1 MTAPGEEGG
10 GPGITART
18 VLGTG
23 TGALEERPRGRR
35 TLDVV
40 LPVIRYTLARL
51 VLFVLAVTVLGV
63 LGAGREVAL
72 LAGLVVSVLLS
83 YVLLRPWRDAA
94 TVAIVDRARAR
105 SERRRAALADEDAL
119 VEDAQVDALDRAR
132 RDADA

>member
-1 MTAPGEEGG
+1 M
-10 GPGITART
+10 
-18 VLGTG
+18 
-23 TGALEERPRGRR
+23 
-35 TLDVV
+35 
-40 LPVIRYTLARL
+40 IRYTLARL

>member
-1 MTAPGEEGG
+1 M
-10 GPGITART
+10 
-18 VLGTG
+18 
-23 TGALEERPRGRR
+23 
-35 TLDVV
+35 
-40 LPVIRYTLARL
+40 IRYTLARL

-63 LGAGREVAL
+63 LGAGREIAL